1 MENLNKIT
9 FAAAL
14 LLLALLMSVCPGKG
28 LHAQMITEEEV
39 TAVIESVDV
48 QEVFQG
54 CAATRPHP
62 DSVELSFIVSSQG
75 QATLLLTSPPVDK
88 DLLDCFKAA
97 SKRVVFKATG
107 NKFEITLPMEF
118 PPQLGTV
125 SDELVKSVMES
136 LAVKQSFQ
144 DCASSKQHPEW
155 VKLSFLIDAK
165 GRAELFISK
174 PEIDIQLFSC
184 FEKSS
189 KNIMF
194 KPTGYKFVISYDMQ
208 LPPPVVIKSK
218 GEVTSVM
225 ESDYVKN
232 AFLECAASGPHPE
245 SVEFSFSVDMYGK
258 ATLLSTIP
266 LVDKTLFDCF
276 QAASNKATFKT
287 KDSSFNFS
295 YPIKFPASIGIM
307 PKKDISPVLEAAATR
322 QAFDACAA
330 KAQHPEY
337 IEFSFSVSEAGSA
350 TLLSTTPGVS
360 QALMSC
366 FQTAFGQASF
376 TAWGKELKGAYGMT
390 FSAYIEQL
398 SKDKVAAAMEAM
410 SVREAF
416 AACAAQAPHPAS
428 VDLSLEV
435 GPAGRGELL
444 AVTPEVDKDMFFC
457 FQDATAKALFEA
469 AGAKTK
475 ASYAM
480 ALPAYAD
487 PKTKKKAKSIKSAGW
502 AMFALGAAMLVAGAG
517 TGGSALSTNSDL
529 DDDCPGGECSVDRE
543 GDVDRMYSM
552 ALATDVLLGLGGGVT
567 LVGIILL
574 GVGASKEKKNK
585 AAPTANLSP
594 TGLSLTW
601 RY

>member
-1 MENLNKIT
+1 MEKLKRNT
-9 FAAAL
+9 PVAAL
-14 LLLALLMSVCPGKG
+14 FFPALLMAVCLPEG

-39 TAVIESVDV
+39 TAVIESSDV

-54 CAATRPHP
+54 CAAVRDHP
-62 DSVELSFIVSSQG
+62 ESVELSFIVSSQG
-75 QATLLLTSPPVDK
+75 QATLLLTSPPADK

-118 PPQLGTV
+118 PPKLGTV

-136 LAVKQSFQ
+136 LSVKKSFQ

-155 VKLSFLIDAK
+155 VKLSFLIDSK
-165 GRAELFISK
+165 GRAQLFVTK
-174 PEIDIQLFSC
+174 PEIDTQLLSC
-184 FEKSS
+184 FEKASN
-189 KNIMF
+189 NIMF
-194 KPTGYKFVISYDMQ
+194 KPTGYKFVINYDMQ

-225 ESDYVKN
+225 ESEYVKN
-232 AFLECAASGPHPE
+232 AFMECAASGPHPE
-245 SVEFSFSVDMYGK
+245 SIEFSFSVDMYGK
-258 ATLLSTIP
+258 ATLLSIIP
-266 LVDKTLFDCF
+266 QVQKTLFDCF
-276 QAASNKATFKT
+276 QTASNKATFKT
-287 KDSSFNFS
+287 KGSTFNFS
-295 YPIKFPASIGIM
+295 YPIIFPASIAIM
-307 PKKDISPVLEAAATR
+307 PKKDISPVLEAPATR
-322 QAFDACAA
+322 QAFDDCAA
-330 KAQHPEY
+330 GAQHPEY
-337 IEFSFSVSEAGSA
+337 IDFSFSVSEAGKA
-350 TLLSTTPGVS
+350 TLLSTNPGVS

-376 TAWGKELKGAYGMT
+376 TAWGKELKGSYGMT
-390 FSAYIEQL
+390 FSPYMEQL
-398 SKDKVAAAMEAM
+398 SKDKVAAAMEAI
-410 SVREAF
+410 SVQGAF

-428 VDLSLEV
+428 VDLSLEI
-435 GPAGRGELL
+435 GPKGRGELL
-444 AVTPEVDKDMFFC
+444 SVTPEVDKDMFFC
-457 FQDATAKALFEA
+457 FQDATEKALFEA
-469 AGAKTK
+469 GGAKTK

-480 ALPAYAD
+480 ALPANVD
-487 PKTKKKAKSIKSAGW
+487 PKAKKKAKSIKSAGW

-529 DDDCPGGECSVDRE
+529 DGDCPGGECSVDRE
-543 GDVDRMYSM
+543 GDIDRMQSM

-574 GVGASKEKKNK
+574 GVGAGKEKKNK

>member
-1 MENLNKIT
+1 MEQLNKIT
-9 FAAAL
+9 AHAATFFL
-14 LLLALLMSVCPGKG
+14 ILLMAVWLPEG

-39 TAVIESVDV
+39 TTVIESKDV

-54 CAATRPHP
+54 CAAVRSHP
-62 DSVELSFIVSSQG
+62 ESVELSFIVSSQG

-88 DLLDCFKAA
+88 DLLNCFKAA

-107 NKFEITLPMEF
+107 HKFEITLPMEF
-118 PPQLGTV
+118 PPKLGTV

-136 LAVKQSFQ
+136 HAVKKSFQ
-144 DCASSKQHPEW
+144 DCASTKQHPEW
-155 VKLSFLIDAK
+155 IKLSFLIDSK
-165 GRAELFISK
+165 GRAELFMTK
-174 PEIDIQLFSC
+174 PEIDSQLLSC
-184 FEKSS
+184 FKKSS

-194 KPTGYKFVISYDMQ
+194 KPTGYKFVIIYDMQ

-225 ESDYVKN
+225 ESEYVQN

-258 ATLLSTIP
+258 ATLLSINP
-266 LVDKTLFDCF
+266 QVDKTLFDCF
-276 QAASNKATFKT
+276 QTASNKATFKT
-287 KDSSFNFS
+287 KGTAFNFS
-295 YPIKFPASIGIM
+295 YPIKFPASIAIM
-307 PKKDISPVLEAAATR
+307 PKKDISPVLDAMVIR
-322 QAFDACAA
+322 QAFDDCAA

-337 IEFSFSVSEAGSA
+337 IDFSFSVSESGKA
-350 TLLSTTPGVS
+350 TLLSTTPAIS

-366 FQTAFGQASF
+366 FQGAFGQASF
-376 TAWGKELKGAYGMT
+376 TAWGKKLKGSYGMT
-390 FSAYIEQL
+390 FSPYKEQL
-398 SKDKVAAAMEAM
+398 SKDKVAAAMEAL
-410 SVREAF
+410 SVQNAF

-435 GPAGRGELL
+435 GPKGRAELL
-444 AVTPEVDKDMFFC
+444 TVTPEVDKDMFFC
-457 FQDATAKALFEA
+457 FQGATEKALFEA
-469 AGAKTK
+469 AGTKTK
-475 ASYAM
+475 ESYAM

-487 PKTKKKAKSIKSAGW
+487 PKAKKKAKSIKSAGW

-529 DDDCPGGECSVDRE
+529 DDDCPADECDPERE
-543 GDVDRMYSM
+543 DDIDKMQSM